1 MVAPLAAAVSAGIGS
16 VFAGLGVF
24 VGIGVFVGRWTCP
37 PCPCPPCPCPWSCGL
52 GVFVGV
58 GVFVAVGV

>member
-24 VGIGVFVGRWTCP
+24 VGIGVFVGAPAAT
-37 PCPCPPCPCPWSCGL
+37 
-52 GVFVGV
+52 GVALAYADHGPLPSPFTARIV
-58 GVFVAVGV
+58 